1 MLSNEMEKA
10 LNDQINA
17 EFYSAYLYLSMS
29 AYFEEIE
36 YPGFANWMKI
46 QAKEEEDHGAKLY
59 EYVISRGNN
68 ISLEAIEKPQ
78 DKWDSIEAVFAHVLE
93 HEQLVTSL
101 INDLVELAISTKDHA
116 TNQFLQWYV
125 AEQVEEEE
133 NARDNLSKIKRAGNS
148 KDILFLLDKELGNR
162 RKED

>member
-1 MLSNEMEKA
+1 MLSEKMEKA

-29 AYFEEIE
+29 AYFEELD
-36 YPGFANWMKI
+36 YPGFAQWMKV
-46 QAKEEEDHGAKLY
+46 QSKEEEDHGAKLY
-59 EYVISRGNN
+59 EYVIARGN
-68 ISLEAIEKPQ
+68 SVTLEAIEKPQ
-78 DKWDSIEAVFAHVLE
+78 EKWDSVEAIFEHVLE

-101 INDLVELAISTKDHA
+101 INDLVDLAISEKDHA

-133 NARDNLSKIKRAGNS
+133 NARDNLGKIKRAGNS
-148 KDILFLLDKELGNR
+148 QDLLFLLDAELGG
-162 RKED
+162 RKEGA